1 MQRIAAVTV
10 LIASVLVLC
19 AAPAGANYTGS
30 ADAGTGVV
38 TLTGDDASDKL
49 TVRRNAGG
57 QILFDVGD
65 DGTTEDLTPGFTPTV
80 ANVAEIV
87 VNCGGGDDQVRVDE
101 SNGALPRFRME
112 GGAGTDVLTG
122 GSGNDVM
129 RGGEG
134 NDTLLGKG
142 GGDDVTGG
150 AGDDTITP
158 GDGDDVAGGDA
169 GSDKFIWNPGDD
181 TDNVEGGEGDDTQE
195 INAGNGAE
203 TFDVARSGDRVVLA
217 RITPAPITVNAGSVE
232 NATVHANGGD
242 DIVTGHSGLKDLIK
256 LTLDGGAGDD
266 NLTGGDGDDR
276 FLWAPAQTTIQD
288 TIDGADGSDTLQIE
302 GDGSAEGYELTGA
315 TTSVVATR
323 NGTQPNATDRVE
335 TIAING
341 HDGDDLVRV
350 ADSVA
355 DRAALDTDL
364 GPGDD
369 VAIGG
374 AAGDRLVGGPGE
386 DTLLGRGG
394 DDFLFGDAGTD
405 ELIGGAGA
413 DHISC
418 GGLGDHFAED
428 SADTI
433 AADCRPAPEPGPQQ
447 PAGGDQPGPGGG
459 PQGPQGPTADAGVPA
474 GFRGFSRPKVKGT
487 LGTLS
492 VTVANTHTAPITVS
506 VGATESKS
514 RYRAIKKT
522 IAPGATAT
530 FKLKTPSKLR
540 KALTRKLK
548 TRPKVKRA
556 ARVSVTNVATGGKS
570 TVTAHLTAR
579 R

>member
-1 MQRIAAVTV
+1 MKRIAAVAV
-10 LIASVLVLC
+10 LIASVLTVC

-38 TLTGDDASDKL
+38 TLNGDDASDKL
-49 TVRRNAGG
+49 AIRRNAAG

-65 DGTTEDLTPGFTPTV
+65 DGTTENLTPGFTPTV

-87 VNCGGGDDQVRVDE
+87 VNSAGGDDQARADE
-101 SNGALPRFRME
+101 SSGALPRFRMD
-112 GGAGTDVLTG
+112 GGAGADVLTG

-142 GGDDVTGG
+142 GFDDIAGG
-150 AGDDTITP
+150 A
-158 GDGDDVAGGDA
+158 
-169 GSDKFIWNPGDD
+169 
-181 TDNVEGGEGDDTQE
+181 GDDTQE

-203 TFDVARSGDRVVLA
+203 TFDVARSGGRVVLA
-217 RITPAPITVNAGSVE
+217 RITPAPFTVTAGSVE

-256 LTLDGGAGDD
+256 LTLEGGAGDD

-276 FLWAPAQTTIQD
+276 FLWAAGQTTSQD
-288 TIDGADGSDTLQIE
+288 TVDGFDGSDTLQLE
-302 GDGSAEGYELTGA
+302 GDDSAEAYDLTGTA
-315 TTSVVATR
+315 TAVAATR
-323 NGTQPNATDRVE
+323 NGAQPNVTGRVE
-335 TIAING
+335 TIAINS
-341 HDGDDLVRV
+341 HDGDDQVRV
-350 ADSVA
+350 DDSVA

-364 GPGDD
+364 GAGADL
-369 VAIGG
+369 AIGG
-374 AAGDRLVGGPGE
+374 AAGDRLVGGPGD
-386 DTLLGRGG
+386 DTLLGREG

-405 ELIGGAGA
+405 ELSGGAGA

-418 GGLGDHFAED
+418 GGLGDRFAED
-428 SADTI
+428 PADTI
-433 AADCRPAPEPGPQQ
+433 AADCRPTPEPGPPQ
-447 PAGGDQPGPGGG
+447 PAVGDQPGAGGG
-459 PQGPQGPTADAGVPA
+459 PSGPTGDAGLPA

-492 VTVANTHTAPITVS
+492 VTVINTHTAPITVS

-514 RYRAIKKT
+514 RYRAVKKT
-522 IAPGATAT
+522 IAPGAKAT

-540 KALTRKLK
+540 KALTLKLK
-548 TRPKVKRA
+548 KRAKVKRA